1 VIRQAAL
8 YLVSADDIQAA
19 RLPVA
24 GRPAAF
30 RAIVSA
36 VRAGARR
43 VAVPPVL
50 RSPDLETALARSPSA
65 RAALVWL
72 DDASALT
79 AEPTLLLPAAALAP
93 AAVLTRMLQA
103 PPGQVLAESHVA
115 GAPILTADAAL
126 LASVHSD
133 LVKGAP
139 LGAVLIREAGARA
152 TGAMRGDRWFVRVTD
167 TRGAAEADTRLWGEL
182 GSVIDTR
189 LDTAVHRRLSKY
201 VTRVAVALGIPPNA
215 ITVGSGVVGL
225 GAAALM
231 ARGDVGPLVGGL
243 LLYLAA
249 VVLDHSDGEVA
260 RLTLTESA
268 IGEWL
273 DIVVD
278 TIVHTALALAL
289 GLAAQHVS
297 GGGLGAGIVAAV
309 GVIASA
315 VVGKRWP
322 PTPAAATARGPLDG
336 LLDGLTSRD
345 GFYAML
351 IVFIV
356 VRALAPAGLPVLMLV
371 VAVGTH
377 AYWVARAA
385 LSIRPGRGGGKRP

>member
-8 YLVSADDIQAA
+8 YLVSTDDIQAA
-19 RLPVA
+19 RLSVA

-43 VAVPPVL
+43 VAVPSAL
-50 RSPDLETALARSPSA
+50 RSPDLERALAGSPSA

-72 DDASALT
+72 DDGRALA

-93 AAVLTRMLQA
+93 ATVLTRLLQS

-126 LASVHSD
+126 VASVHTD
-133 LVKGAP
+133 LVKGTP
-139 LGAVLIREAGARA
+139 LGAVLAREVDARTTA
-152 TGAMRGDRWFVRVTD
+152 AMRGDRWFVRVAD
-167 TRGAAEADTRLWGEL
+167 ARGAAEADSRLWGEL

-189 LDTAVHRRLSKY
+189 LDTAVHRRLSKN
-201 VTRVAVALGIPPNA
+201 VTRAAVALGISPNA
-215 ITVGSGVVGL
+215 ITVSSGVVGL
-225 GAAALM
+225 CAAALM
-231 ARGDVGPLVGGL
+231 SRGDVGSLVGGL

-273 DIVVD
+273 DIVID
-278 TIVHTALALAL
+278 TVVHTALVLAL
-289 GLAAQHVS
+289 GLAAQHAS
-297 GGGLGAGIVAAV
+297 GGGLLAGVVAAA
-309 GVIASA
+309 GVIGSA

-322 PTPAAATARGPLDG
+322 PARAAATARG

-351 IVFIV
+351 IIFIV
-356 VRALAPAGLPVLMLV
+356 VRVLVPVGLPALMLV

-385 LSIRPGRGGGKRP
+385 LSIRPGRDGGRRP